1 MHWTFGVYVV
11 QFSLQGWTNQRLG
24 SMNKSGESM
33 KDPWWNINYTLFFL
47 FLFFFFEKK
56 DCNFIKE
63 KKDLLKENF
72 NAVSENFNIS
82 TYKVY
87 EEKENNLLLSAYI
100 FK

>member
-1 MHWTFGVYVV
+1 MKYQLYTF
-11 QFSLQGWTNQRLG
+11 FSF
-24 SMNKSGESM
+24 SF
-33 KDPWWNINYTLFFL
+33 FFL
-47 FLFFFFEKK
+47 EKK

>member
-1 MHWTFGVYVV
+1 MGKAWKTRDEISIIH
-11 QFSLQGWTNQRLG
+11 
-24 SMNKSGESM
+24 
-33 KDPWWNINYTLFFL
+33 FF
-47 FLFFFFEKK
+47 FFFFFFFEKK